1 MTTDLPPPR
10 RGPWI
15 LALDVGSSSVRA
27 QWVDSAGAPLGA
39 GAAARAEYGWR
50 TTPDDGMEV
59 DADALAG
66 LCVGVI
72 DAAVMAGRAAGIV
85 PAAVAVAAFWHGVA
99 GIGADGRA
107 VTPLYGWGDGRAR
120 AAAQALRSR
129 VDEGRMHRRT
139 GCFLHGLYPAAK
151 LVWLRGAAGDSL
163 PRSATWAGIGEL
175 LALRL
180 FGQMRTSVSMASGTG
195 LLDLHRQAWDGEMLD
210 AAGVS
215 ANALPRVDDAP
226 FRGLRE
232 PFAARWPE
240 LAQIPWFPALGDGA
254 CASLGME
261 AAGRRIG
268 LTVGTSAAVR
278 VLRDDAEIVV
288 PDGLWCYRL
297 DARWTVC
304 GRAMS
309 NGGNGFAWL
318 ARTLRLPP
326 PDELEARLA
335 EMPPGAHGLAVIPRL
350 VAERP
355 PRPEGPET
363 ATIAGLTAATG
374 PVEIAR
380 AWLEAS
386 ARAMADAVDAV
397 EAAFGPADEVLAGGG
412 ALHASP
418 AWTRIIAHTLGRPLR
433 LTPHRET
440 TLRGAAM
447 VALRRIGA
455 GPHPLA

>member
-1 MTTDLPPPR
+1 MMPDQSPAR

-27 QWVDSAGAPLGA
+27 QWVDAAGAPLAA
-39 GAAARAEYGWR
+39 GVAARAEYAWR

-59 DADALAG
+59 DADALAD

-72 DAAVMAGRAAGIV
+72 DQAVDVGRAAGIV
-85 PAAVAVAAFWHGVA
+85 PAAVAIAAFWHGLT

-120 AAAQALRSR
+120 GAAEALRPR
-129 VDEGRMHRRT
+129 VDEGVMHRRT
-139 GCFLHGLYPAAK
+139 GCFLHELYPAAK

-175 LALRL
+175 LGLRL
-180 FGQMRTSVSMASGTG
+180 FGQLRTSVSMASGTG
-195 LLDLHRQAWDGEMLD
+195 LLDLHRQGWDGEMLD

-215 ANALPRVDDAP
+215 ANALPAVGDAP
-226 FRGLRE
+226 FRGLRDS
-232 PFAARWPE
+232 FAGRWPE
-240 LAQIPWFPALGDGA
+240 LARIPWFPALGDGA

-261 AAGRRIG
+261 AVGRRIG

-278 VLRDDAEIVV
+278 VLREGVDVVV

-297 DARWTVC
+297 DERRTVC

-326 PDELEARLA
+326 PEELEARLA
-335 EMPPGAHGLAVIPRL
+335 EMPPGAHGLTVVPRL

-355 PRPEGPET
+355 PRPGGPES
-363 ATIAGLTAATG
+363 AVIAGLTAATG

-380 AWLEAS
+380 AWLEAG

-397 EAAFGPADEVLAGGG
+397 EAAFGPADEVVAGGG

-433 LTPHRET
+433 LSPHRET

-447 VALRRIGA
+447 VALERIGA
-455 GPHPLA
+455 

>member
-1 MTTDLPPPR
+1 MTPSLPPAL

-27 QWVDSAGAPLGA
+27 QWVDAAGNPLSAGV
-39 GAAARAEYGWR
+39 AARAQYAWR
-50 TTPDDGMEV
+50 ATPDGGMEAN
-59 DADALAG
+59 ADALAD
-66 LCVGVI
+66 LCIGVI
-72 DAAVMAGRAAGIV
+72 DAAVRAGRAAGV
-85 PAAVAVAAFWHGVA
+85 APAAVAMAAFWHGLA

-120 AAAQALRSR
+120 EAADGLRSR
-129 VDEGRMHRRT
+129 LDEGAVHRRT
-139 GCFLHGLYPAAK
+139 GCFLHELYPAAK

-163 PRSATWAGIGEL
+163 PPSAAWAGIGEL

-180 FGQMRTSVSMASGTG
+180 FGEPRTSVSMASGTG
-195 LLDLHRQAWDGEMLD
+195 LLDLHRHGWDGEMLD

-215 ANALPRVDDAP
+215 ADALPAIGDAP
-226 FRGLRE
+226 FRGLRD

-240 LAQIPWFPALGDGA
+240 LAAVPWFPALGDGA
-254 CASLGME
+254 CASLGMG
-261 AAGRRIG
+261 AAGRRVG

-278 VLRDDAEIVV
+278 VLREDAEVRV
-288 PDGLWCYRL
+288 PDRLWCYRL
-297 DARWTVC
+297 DARRTVC

-318 ARTLRLPP
+318 TRTLRLPP

-335 EMPPGAHGLAVIPRL
+335 AMAPGAHGLTVVPRL

-363 ATIAGLTAATG
+363 AAIAGLTAATG
-374 PVEIAR
+374 AVEIVR

-386 ARAMADAVDAV
+386 ARAMAEAVDAV
-397 EAAFGPADEVLAGGG
+397 EAAFGPADEVVAGGG
-412 ALHASP
+412 ALQASP
-418 AWTRIIAHTLGRPLR
+418 VWTGIIADALGRPLR
-433 LTPHRET
+433 LSPHHEA
-440 TLRGAAM
+440 TLRGAALL
-447 VALRRIGA
+447 ALERIGA
-455 GPHPLA
+455 DPHPLA